1 MMERQR
7 TSGERPSH
15 GPLEHA
21 VASVREYA
29 VFLLDASGRVVT
41 WNAGAEL
48 IKGYT
53 RDEIVGRHFSCFY
66 PAEARDAGR
75 PDDELRIAAQLGHVE
90 DEGWR
95 LRKDGSRFWA
105 NVVITAL
112 FDDRKQVRGFL
123 KITRD
128 LTERRQ
134 AEDQLRVSEERFRLL
149 VESVEDYAIFMLDP
163 EGHIVSWNV
172 GAHRIKGY
180 AASEILGQH
189 FSTFYPPE
197 EVAIGKPAALLRTAL
212 ATGQVEDEGWRVR
225 KDGTRFWANVV
236 ITAVHDAEGRLRG
249 FAKVTRDLTQRR
261 YIESLESAGREMS
274 EFLAMLSHELRNPLA
289 PIRNAV
295 ALMAAREATDPTTQW
310 ARDVIDRQTALLA
323 HLVEDLLDVTR
334 ITVGKLQLRL
344 EPTDMAAVIG
354 RAVETIRPVVEA
366 RRHHLTVSTPEQP
379 LRVVADLVRLT
390 QVLTN
395 ILTNAAK
402 YTPDGGRI
410 ALILEHDG
418 TEAVVRVRD
427 SGMGIAPEL
436 LPRIFDLFAQGQQ
449 GLDRRE
455 GGLGVGLA
463 LARRL
468 MQLHGGSV
476 TASSE
481 GRGRGRPA
489 HRRRPQRAGGGRQR
503 RLRPGPRAPP
513 RSLGLRA
520 AHRARRT
527 RRARRRGDAPA
538 GRRPARHRLA
548 RHGRLRGGAPPACDA
563 GVRRDADHRSLGVWP
578 GGGSAAR
585 ARRRL
590 RSTPREAGRGRPA
603 AQHVAGA
610 AVGPETR
617 SFAKTRFSQVVK
629 RRARTDLHLRTHG
642 ITPMKRA
649 PRGAWR
655 RRANFNA
662 EWERCSTRSRSSS
675 SYCGCWAWYRPI
687 P

>member
-481 GRGRGRPA
+481 GRGRGSEFVIRLPLATGAPLPSSSDAEADQRIGAGRNVLVVDDNVDSAQGLALLLDLWGFAPRIA
-489 HRRRPQRAGGGRQR
+489 HDGPGALAAAATHQPVAVLLDIGLPGMDGYEVAR
-503 RLRPGPRAPP
+503 RLRVMPGFDATPIIAV
-513 RSLGLRA
+513 SGYGQEEDQLRA
-520 AHRARRT
+520 RA
-527 RRARRRGDAPA
+527 A
-538 GRRPARHRLA
+538 GFDQHLVKP
-548 RHGRLRGGAPPACDA
+548 
-563 GVRRDADHRSLGVWP
+563 VEAD
-578 GGGSAAR
+578 
-585 ARRRL
+585 RL
-590 RSTPREAGRGRPA
+590 RSTLQEQLSGRKPA
-603 AQHVAGA
+603 VSPKPASHK
-610 AVGPETR
+610 
-617 SFAKTRFSQVVK
+617 S
-629 RRARTDLHLRTHG
+629 
-642 ITPMKRA
+642 
-649 PRGAWR
+649 
-655 RRANFNA
+655 
-662 EWERCSTRSRSSS
+662 
-675 SYCGCWAWYRPI
+675 
-687 P
+687 